1 MVSGGEDRRLDMDMA
16 ARRPA
21 RTRRRLRGSLWTGQR
36 SFARR
41 LNGTDGASHD
51 DSKGWSEGGVWA
63 PWMKRGA
70 RRQVEQRFLPRS
82 LRTLDLFD
90 LPRAVLQLQRRRRV
104 EPLEPSVLWFLIL
117 PTKMTSWV
125 GKGAH

>member
-1 MVSGGEDRRLDMDMA
+1 V
-16 ARRPA
+16 
-21 RTRRRLRGSLWTGQR
+21 RTDGSTWTWLRGGLHGHGDGCVAPYGLGNGASRADSMGQTR
-36 SFARR
+36 
-41 LNGTDGASHD
+41 ASHD
-51 DSKGWSEGGVWA
+51 DSKGWSEGGAWA